1 VIYGIIEI
9 GDFMYGYIKGKV
21 TEIESN
27 YIILENNNI
36 GYLVFTA
43 SPYSFNINEEYKIYI
58 YQNVKEDEISLYG
71 FKSKEEKELFL
82 KLIDVKGLGPKMA
95 LPIIATNNINDVI
108 EAIEKSDV
116 NYLKKFPKIGDKVAR
131 QIILDLK
138 GKLITSENEKVDNN
152 EELVEALEAL
162 GYKKQDVKKILP
174 NIKEDKIENQIK
186 EALKLL
192 LK

>member
-1 VIYGIIEI
+1 
-9 GDFMYGYIKGKV
+9 MYGYIKGKV

-43 SPYSFNINEEYKIYI
+43 SPYSFNINEDYKIYI
-58 YQNVKEDEISLYG
+58 YQNVKEDELSLYG
-71 FKSKEEKELFL
+71 FKSKEEKSLFL

>member
-43 SPYSFNINEEYKIYI
+43 SPYSFNINEDYKIYI

-162 GYKKQDVKKILP
+162 GYKKQDVKKILQ

>member
-1 VIYGIIEI
+1 
-9 GDFMYGYIKGKV
+9 MYGYIKGKV

-36 GYLVFTA
+36 GYLVFNA
-43 SPYSFNINEEYKIYI
+43 NPYSFSINEEYKIYI

-138 GKLITSENEKVDNN
+138 GKLIVNENDKIDSN

-162 GYKKQDVKKILP
+162 GYKKQDIRKIIP
-174 NIKEDKIENQIK
+174 NVNKDEKIENQIK

>member
-1 VIYGIIEI
+1 
-9 GDFMYGYIKGKV
+9 MYGYIKGKV

-36 GYLVFTA
+36 GYLIFTA
-43 SPYSFNINEEYKIYI
+43 SPYSFNVNEDYKIYI
-58 YQNVKEDEISLYG
+58 YQNVKEDELSLYG
-71 FKSKEEKELFL
+71 FKSKEEKSLFL

-95 LPIIATNNINDVI
+95 LPIIASNNINDVI